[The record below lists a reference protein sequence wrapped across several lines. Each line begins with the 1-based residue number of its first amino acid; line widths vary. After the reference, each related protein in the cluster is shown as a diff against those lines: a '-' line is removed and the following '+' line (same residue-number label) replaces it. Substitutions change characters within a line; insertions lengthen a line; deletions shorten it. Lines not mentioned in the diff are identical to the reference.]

1 MGVLVMSEALGFI
14 SVMRRTVVTNI
25 FESLY
30 LTKDKV
36 VVLRMG
42 KGGFLGW
49 GTGNAMLAWYKANDQ
64 DKHLAKL
71 LPAELPKLNEDD
83 YVVPFSEI
91 TKVELKK
98 FGRGAI
104 INIITNEKKYSW
116 FARGLPDKKKPKFD
130 DYEKILETV
139 FLERLSVSK

>member
-1 MGVLVMSEALGFI
+1 MSEASGFI

-36 VVLRMG
+36 VVFRMG

-49 GTGNAMLAWYKANDQ
+49 GTGNAISAWHKSNEQ
-64 DKHLAKL
+64 DKYLAKL
-71 LPAELPKLNEDD
+71 SPDELPKLNDDD
-83 YVVPFSEI
+83 YVIPFSEI

-98 FGRGAI
+98 YGRGAI
-104 INIITNEKKYSW
+104 INIITNEKEYSW
-116 FARGLPDKKKPKFD
+116 FARGLPDKEKPKFD

>member
-1 MGVLVMSEALGFI
+1 MSETLGFI
-14 SVMRRTVVTNI
+14 SVMRRTGTTNI

-30 LTKDKV
+30 LTKDKTI
-36 VVLRMG
+36 VLRMD

-49 GTGNAMLAWYKANDQ
+49 GTGNAISAWYRANDQ
-64 DKHLAKL
+64 DAYLAKL
-71 LPAELPKLNEDD
+71 SLDELPKLNEDD
-83 YVVPFSEI
+83 YIIPFSEI

-98 FGRGAI
+98 YGRGAI
-104 INIITNEKKYSW
+104 INIITNEKKYGW

-139 FLERLSVSK
+139 FLEKLSVSK

>member
-1 MGVLVMSEALGFI
+1 MSEASGFI

-36 VVLRMG
+36 VVFRMG

-49 GTGNAMLAWYKANDQ
+49 GPGNAILAWHKANDQ
-64 DKHLAKL
+64 DKYLAKL
-71 LPAELPKLNEDD
+71 LPDELPKLNEDD
-83 YVVPFSEI
+83 YIIPFSEI

-98 FGRGAI
+98 YGRGAI
-104 INIITNEKKYSW
+104 INITTNEKKYSW

-130 DYEKILETV
+130 DYEKTLETV

>member
-1 MGVLVMSEALGFI
+1 MGGLVMSEALGFI
-14 SVMRRTVVTNI
+14 GVMRRTVVTNI

-36 VVLRMG
+36 IVWRMG

-49 GTGNAMLAWYKANDQ
+49 GTGNAILAWYRANDQ
-64 DKHLAKL
+64 DKYLAKL
-71 LPAELPKLNEDD
+71 SPDELPKLNEDD

-98 FGRGAI
+98 YGRGAI
-104 INIITNEKKYSW
+104 INMITNEKKFSW
-116 FARGLPDKKKPKFD
+116 FARGLPDVKKPKFD
-130 DYEKILETV
+130 DFEEILRRVFSEKLFV
-139 FLERLSVSK
+139 ER

>member
-1 MGVLVMSEALGFI
+1 MSETLGFI
-14 SVMRRTVVTNI
+14 SVMRRTGTTNI

-30 LTKDKV
+30 LTKDKTI
-36 VVLRMG
+36 VLRMD

-49 GTGNAMLAWYKANDQ
+49 GTGNAISAWYRANEQ
-64 DKHLAKL
+64 DKYLTKL
-71 LPAELPKLNEDD
+71 SPNELPKLNEDD
-83 YVVPFSEI
+83 YVIPFSEI

-98 FGRGAI
+98 YGRGAI
-104 INIITNEKKYSW
+104 INIITNEKKYGW

-139 FLERLSVSK
+139 FLEKLSVSK